1 MDILKG
7 KTVLQISVAA
17 AFIWSVVLASLLAW
31 NINAELKQTTVQA
44 SHQSRTFFEEFLL
57 TRFWNAMHGGVYVAI
72 TEETQPNPYLDDPL
86 RDVTTL
92 EGIKLT
98 KMNPSYMTRQ
108 IGQIA
113 AQQGKFR
120 VHITSLNPIRPE
132 NKADEWE
139 IKALSAFNTGKK
151 ELFEI
156 IESPP
161 KGRNFKYMAPLY
173 IEETCLNCHGQYGV
187 KVGDINGGISVTM
200 PAEELIASQN
210 NNIISLSGAYFLIW
224 ALGLFGMCAA
234 HNRLR
239 LEESEREKAI
249 LQLEEALGEVKQ
261 LSGLLP
267 ICSSCKNIRDDQ
279 GYWQHVEK
287 YISEH
292 TEAQFSHSFCPD
304 CAKKLYPEIYEKI
317 QKKMQLKKE

>member
-1 MDILKG
+1 
-7 KTVLQISVAA
+7 
-17 AFIWSVVLASLLAW
+17 
-31 NINAELKQTTVQA
+31 
-44 SHQSRTFFEEFLL
+44 
-57 TRFWNAMHGGVYVAI
+57 
-72 TEETQPNPYLDDPL
+72 
-86 RDVTTL
+86 
-92 EGIKLT
+92 
-98 KMNPSYMTRQ
+98 
-108 IGQIA
+108 
-113 AQQGKFR
+113 
-120 VHITSLNPIRPE
+120 
-132 NKADEWE
+132 
-139 IKALSAFNTGKK
+139 
-151 ELFEI
+151 
-156 IESPP
+156 
-161 KGRNFKYMAPLY
+161 MAPLY

>member
-1 MDILKG
+1 MNILKG
-7 KTVLQISVAA
+7 KTILQISLTV
-17 AFIWSVVLASLLAW
+17 AFIWTLVLAGLLSW
-31 NINAELKQTTVQA
+31 NINAELKQTIDQA

-72 TEETQPNPYLDDPL
+72 TEKTQPNPYLDDPL

-92 EGIKLT
+92 EGLKLT

-113 AQQGKFR
+113 AQQGNFR
-120 VHITSLNPIRPE
+120 VHITSLNPIRPA
-132 NKADEWE
+132 NKPDEWE
-139 IKALSAFNTGKK
+139 IKALTAFNAGTK

-156 IESPP
+156 VESTP
-161 KGRNFKYMAPLY
+161 KGKDFKYMAPLY
-173 IEETCLNCHGQYGV
+173 VEEACLKCHEQYGV
-187 KVGDINGGISVTM
+187 RVGDINGGISVTI
-200 PAEELIASQN
+200 PAEELIVSQN

-234 HNRLR
+234 YNRLR

-249 LQLEEALGEVKQ
+249 LQLEDALGEVKQ

-267 ICSSCKNIRDDQ
+267 ICSSCKNIRNDQ
-279 GYWQHVEK
+279 GYWQHLEQ

-292 TEAQFSHSFCPD
+292 SEAQFSHSICPD

-317 QKKMQLKKE
+317 QHKLQPKKE